1 MNFFL
6 TKGKDL
12 RSRSQKPKIKK
23 INLSLLL
30 VQELL
35 SPLLHF
41 QTSKL
46 SNDVLAFEDSLQV
59 DKALQNEL

>member
-6 TKGKDL
+6 TKGKEL
-12 RSRSQKPKIKK
+12 RSRSQKRKIKK

-59 DKALQNEL
+59 DKALQNKL